1 MNTTDDYTTIGLD
14 RFDRPEALIVP
25 ADILVTYSGRGY
37 IKIRPTQCGGKDH
50 RVNYSPKR
58 DKVQFEKINL
68 TKILDIEIKFFS
80 QNQGQPSHWGHD
92 REERHAFASAR
103 YGTLLIEEF
112 DENYIIEV
120 RSEDLDDKI
129 NLSRD
134 MVREFRNL
142 GYESKIIGDSIFVY
156 VRKKMKV

>member
-1 MNTTDDYTTIGLD
+1 MDTTDYIGYD
-14 RFDRPEALIVP
+14 CFDRPEALIVP

-50 RVNYSPKR
+50 RVDYNPKTR

-134 MVREFRNL
+134 MVKEFRNL